1 MKGEIYDYPTRYRV
15 DSESVTGDSYLVELV
30 SNSAFPHDNGTCTCP
45 SFLLT
50 MAKRLKNPD
59 NTRHYRCKH
68 IIFAREQVLDF
79 LLKELDERDP
89 NHKSNA

>member
-30 SNSAFPHDNGTCTCP
+30 SHGLYPNDNGSCTCP
-45 SFLLT
+45 SFLYA
-50 MAKRLKNPD
+50 MAPKLKNPE
-59 NTRHYRCKH
+59 NQKLYRCKH
-68 IIFAREQVLDF
+68 ILFARQQVLDF

-89 NHKSNA
+89 NNK